1 MEINAM
7 LDYQNLI
14 KVNRKKALKEA
25 TEEFVSYFFYQI
37 FKEMW
42 NSIPKSDLIPETDGQ
57 KMFRDMLLYEYSK
70 KVASQDASNLVN
82 LILKSLG
89 QKTYQNAK

>member
-1 MEINAM
+1 MKINAM
-7 LDYQNLI
+7 LDYQDLLKI
-14 KVNRKKALKEA
+14 DKRKALKKA

-42 NSIPKSDLIPETDGQ
+42 NSIPKSELIPETNGQ

-70 KVASQDASNLVN
+70 KVASQDASNLTN

-89 QKTYQNAK
+89 QKAYTK

>member
-7 LDYQNLI
+7 LDYQDLLKIDKN
-14 KVNRKKALKEA
+14 KALKKA

-42 NSIPKSDLIPETDGQ
+42 DSIPKSELIPETNGQ

-70 KVASQDASNLVN
+70 KVASQDASNLTN

-89 QKTYQNAK
+89 QKVYTK

>member
-7 LDYQNLI
+7 LDYQDLLKI
-14 KVNRKKALKEA
+14 DKKKALKKA

-42 NSIPKSDLIPETDGQ
+42 NSIPKSELIPETNGQ

-70 KVASQDASNLVN
+70 KVASQDASNLTN

-89 QKTYQNAK
+89 QKTYTK

>member
-7 LDYQNLI
+7 LDYQNLM
-14 KVNRKKALKEA
+14 KVDRKKALKEA
-25 TEEFVSYFFYQI
+25 TEEFVAYFFYQI

-42 NSIPKSDLIPETDGQ
+42 NSIPKSNLIPETTGQ
-57 KMFRDMLLYEYSK
+57 KMFMDMLLYEYSK
-70 KVASQDASNLVN
+70 KVAYQDASNLTN

-89 QKTYQNAK
+89 QKTYQSTK